1 MEEKKR
7 MSVEEL
13 NSEIEKLEL
22 DLAAQKALTRSKED
36 EANMYH
42 SMWEKKLN
50 ECNERK
56 AMAEAMV
63 KLFDNVVKSW
73 K

>member
-1 MEEKKR
+1 MEEKKS

-13 NSEIEKLEL
+13 NSKIEKLEI
-22 DLAAQKALTRSKED
+22 DLAVQKAQTRSKED
-36 EANMYH
+36 EAKMYR
-42 SMWEKKLN
+42 SMWEKKLE

-56 AMAEAMV
+56 AIAEAMV
-63 KLFDNVVKSW
+63 KMFDNVVKSW